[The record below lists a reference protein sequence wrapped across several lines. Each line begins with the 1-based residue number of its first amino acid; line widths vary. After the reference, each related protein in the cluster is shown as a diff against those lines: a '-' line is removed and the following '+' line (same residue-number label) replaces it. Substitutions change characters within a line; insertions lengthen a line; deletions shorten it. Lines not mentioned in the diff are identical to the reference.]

1 MSVPMLNRQLLLEDP
16 VRIPDGAGGFTITW
30 QPLGTL
36 WAEVSARTGRETQG
50 EAVPLARVAYKIRL
64 RAAPYDAAMRPKPE
78 QRFVE
83 GARIFRIEAV
93 VEDDLTGRF
102 LTCLAEEE
110 VVA

>member
-1 MSVPMLNRQLLLEDP
+1 MSVPRLNRQLVLQNP
-16 VRIPDGAGGFTITW
+16 VRMPDGAGGFTISW

-50 EAVPLARVAYKIRL
+50 EAVPLSSVAYKIRL
-64 RAAPYDAAMRPKPE
+64 RASPIGHEMRPKPE

-83 GARIFRIEAV
+83 GSRVFRIEAV

-102 LTCLAEEE
+102 LTCLAQEE

>member
-1 MSVPMLNRQLLLEDP
+1 MLNRQLLLEDP
-16 VRIPDGAGGFTITW
+16 VRIPAGAGGFTITW

>member
-1 MSVPMLNRQLLLEDP
+1 
-16 VRIPDGAGGFTITW
+16 
-30 QPLGTL
+30 
-36 WAEVSARTGRETQG
+36 
-50 EAVPLARVAYKIRL
+50 VAYKIRL
-64 RAAPYDAAMRPKPE
+64 RAAPYDAEMRPKPE

>member
-1 MSVPMLNRQLLLEDP
+1 MTVPMLNRQLVLESP
-16 VRIPDGAGGFTITW
+16 VRLPDGAGGFTITW

-36 WAEVSARTGRETQG
+36 WAEVSARRGRETQG

-64 RAAPYDAAMRPKPE
+64 RAAPVGSDMRPKPE

-83 GARIFRIEAV
+83 GARVFRIEAV

-110 VVA
+110 TVA